1 MKYLVGVITGRLA
14 RMDGIKIL
22 HTETVEIASSN
33 QSGVYVQVDGEF
45 AGRLPAKLSMVPNAL
60 TLLVPREFER
70 KHQHG

>member
-1 MKYLVGVITGRLA
+1 M
-14 RMDGIKIL
+14 
-22 HTETVEIASSN
+22 
-33 QSGVYVQVDGEF
+33 QVDGEF